1 MSAPIAERWFH
12 QKQIDDTI
20 TMLWEPHLH
29 SVWQSNIWHVRG
41 RDRDLLV
48 DAGMGIG
55 KLAEA
60 LRPLGDKPLVAVAT
74 HRHADHIGGLHEFET
89 RLAHPAD
96 AAEISDPGSF
106 ASLITADYPP
116 AFVAF
121 LAGDGDP
128 PGDELIDAYPG
139 AGYEP
144 AAYRV
149 KPAPPTQLI
158 EEGDTIDL
166 GDRAFTVLHLP
177 GHSPG
182 SIGLLEEATGIFFSG
197 DAIYDGPLYDFLP
210 ESSIP
215 DYVATMR
222 RVRDLPVS
230 TVHGG
235 HDGSFDRARMIELVD
250 GYLQWRDAEAV

>member
-1 MSAPIAERWFH
+1 V
-12 QKQIDDTI
+12 KQIDQSI

-29 SVWQSNIWHVRG
+29 SVWQSNIWHIRG
-41 RDRDLLV
+41 RERDLLV

-60 LRPLGDKPLVAVAT
+60 LVAEGLRPAADKPLIAVAT

-89 RLAHPAD
+89 RLVHSAD
-96 AAEISDPGSF
+96 AAEISDPSSF
-106 ASLITADYPP
+106 ASLITAEFPKE
-116 AFVAF
+116 FVAYM
-121 LAGDGDP
+121 ASEGNA
-128 PGDELIDAYPG
+128 PGDELIDAYPWP
-139 AGYEP
+139 GYEP
-144 AAYRV
+144 ALYRV
-149 KPAPPTQLI
+149 RPAPPTQII

-166 GDRAFTVLHLP
+166 GDRTFTVLHLP

-182 SIGLLEEATGIFFSG
+182 SIGLLEEETGILFSG

-222 RVRDLPVS
+222 RLRDLPVS

-235 HDGSFDRARMIELVD
+235 HDGSFGRGRMIELVD
-250 GYLQWRDAEAV
+250 DYLRWRAAEAV